1 MARDDSG
8 AGAGGPRWTGAGGV
22 GHHPDGHHQPRQQPQ
37 QHQGWWGETTVRHHR
52 PAPAR
57 TAGHPFQPV
66 WNQAPPRRHGV
77 LNVVL
82 VIVAALVVAGVLLLL
97 SLSLG
102 PSAFLL
108 CGILALVPLGICLL
122 GLRWIDR
129 WDPEPRGA
137 LLFAFLWGAGTS
149 VVVTLLLGTYVVEL
163 LVSAL
168 GTTSPE
174 VIGPVLQAPLVEEFA
189 KGLGVLIL
197 VYTRRSHFDGP
208 VDGIVY
214 AGTVAAGF
222 AFTENILYFGS
233 AVVESGNAGALV
245 GVFILRGLFSP
256 FAHVMFTSLL
266 GFVLGFALSRGG
278 GNARILGAFVLG
290 LLPAI
295 AGHML
300 WNGGTLVLFNDFFLF
315 YLVVQVPLFLAAVI
329 SVVLLRRSE
338 RRLTEARLG
347 DYARAGWFT
356 PEEVRMLATRPGR
369 SQALAW
375 AQSVGAEQ
383 DMRAFI
389 RTGSRIAYTRQ
400 RMLGGRRDA
409 DYAVEE
415 RRLLDDATQRRAR
428 IFQLASAAR

>member
-1 MARDDSG
+1 MAMNNPRPGGREPRD
-8 AGAGGPRWTGAGGV
+8 V
-22 GHHPDGHHQPRQQPQ
+22 GHQQYAPHRPD
-37 QHQGWWGETTVRHHR
+37 QGWWGTTTVRHHR
-52 PAPAR
+52 PAPLRPGGPAFR
-57 TAGHPFQPV
+57 PV
-66 WNQAPPRRHGV
+66 WDQAPARRHGV
-77 LNVVL
+77 LNVIL
-82 VIVAALVVAGVLLLL
+82 VVVAALVVAAVLLLL

-102 PSAFLL
+102 PSAFIL

-163 LVSAL
+163 LGSAL
-168 GTTSPE
+168 TTTSPDL
-174 VIGPVLQAPLVEEFA
+174 IGPVLQAPLVEEFA

-233 AVVESGNAGALV
+233 AVVESGNAAAVV

-278 GNARILGAFVLG
+278 GNPRILGAFVLG
-290 LLPAI
+290 LIPAI

-300 WNGGTLVLFNDFFLF
+300 WNGGTLVLFHDFFLF
-315 YLVVQVPLFLAAVI
+315 YLVVQVPLFVAAVI
-329 SVVLLRRSE
+329 AVVLLRRSE
-338 RRLTEARLG
+338 RRLTESRLG

-356 PEEVRMLATRPGR
+356 PEEVRMLATRRGR

-375 AQSVGAEQ
+375 AGSIGARQE
-383 DMRAFI
+383 MRGFI
-389 RTGSRIAYTRQ
+389 RTASRIAYTRQ

-409 DYAVEE
+409 DYAAEE
-415 RRLLDDATQRRAR
+415 RVLLDEATQRRAR
-428 IFQLASAAR
+428 IFQLASTPR